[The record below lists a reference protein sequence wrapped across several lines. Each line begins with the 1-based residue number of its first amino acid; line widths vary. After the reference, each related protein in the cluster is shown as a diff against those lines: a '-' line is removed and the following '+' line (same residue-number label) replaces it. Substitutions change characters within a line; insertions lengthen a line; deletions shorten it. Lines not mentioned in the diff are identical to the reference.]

1 MTPAKPYRDRFPD
14 ADEDAA
20 VEAEKYPH
28 APDTPQSVPA
38 DKYFTPDEVRQM
50 EENFELLNTPDA
62 PLSQGE
68 GIEGYLRER
77 DERELETGKDDPQ
90 GAINYWQ
97 LAANHANEEV
107 TKLIAERDKLKE
119 ALKKILSFSDPGGI
133 DAAHEIARAALSS
146 TQGAK

>member
-1 MTPAKPYRDRFPD
+1 MTA
-14 ADEDAA
+14 EIT
-20 VEAEKYPH
+20 VEEI
-28 APDTPQSVPA
+28 DGW
-38 DKYFTPDEVRQM
+38 
-50 EENFELLNTPDA
+50 LLNTPDA

-119 ALKKILSFSDPGGI
+119 EVERLTNLRHYNAEALWKQNDEL
-133 DAAHEIARAALSS
+133 AANNSLLKAERDKLKEEVERHKEEKRQAHLARL
-146 TQGAK
+146 